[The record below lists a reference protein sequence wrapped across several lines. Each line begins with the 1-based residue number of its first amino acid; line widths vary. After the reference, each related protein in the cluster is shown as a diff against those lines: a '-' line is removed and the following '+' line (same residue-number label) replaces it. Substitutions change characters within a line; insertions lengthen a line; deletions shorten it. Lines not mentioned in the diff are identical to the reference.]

1 MYELDNVTT
10 REAFG
15 STVYHLAQENEMIA
29 AISADTP
36 KSLGL
41 GKMMN
46 EFPERAINC
55 GIAEQ
60 NMTAMA
66 AGMAAEG
73 YLTFSVSYGTFTC
86 MRALEQF
93 RTFVAY
99 PNLNVKLVGGMAG
112 LSGGVEGVTHQSIED
127 IGIMR
132 TIPNCTVVVPADAAA
147 TEVITKVIAKHY
159 GPAYIRLG
167 RGKSAKVFD
176 MDYHFEIGKANLM
189 AEGKDVTLIC
199 CGSMV
204 RRCIDACEILQ
215 KEHISVRLLEMPCIK
230 PIDTAAIVAAAR
242 ETGGIVTAE
251 EGSIIGG
258 LGGAVA
264 EVLSEECPTI
274 LKRVGIHDVFAES
287 GELSDLLD
295 TYGMSVSD
303 VVEAVKSV
311 VAKKGGNCT

>member
-1 MYELDNVTT
+1 MYELDPITT

-15 STVYHLAQENEMIA
+15 LTVYELARDNEMVA

-41 GKMMN
+41 NKMMR
-46 EFPERAINC
+46 EYPERAINC

-73 YLTFSVSYGTFTC
+73 FLTFSVSYGTFTC

-99 PNLNVKLVGGMAG
+99 PNLNVKLAGGMAG
-112 LSGGVEGVTHQSIED
+112 LSGGFEGVTHQSIED

-132 TIPNCTVVVPADAAA
+132 SIPNCTVVVPADAASTA
-147 TEVITKVIAKHY
+147 VITREIAKHY

-167 RGKSAKVFD
+167 RDKSAKVFD
-176 MDYHFEIGKANLM
+176 ESYHFELGKANLL
-189 AEGKDVTLIC
+189 ADGTDVTVIC

-204 RRCIDACEILQ
+204 RRCIDARERL
-215 KEHISVRLLEMPCIK
+215 EREGVSVRLLEMPCVK
-230 PIDTAAIVAAAR
+230 PLDEQAVVRAAKETGAIV
-242 ETGGIVTAE
+242 TVE
-251 EGSIIGG
+251 ENNILAG

-264 EVLSEECPTI
+264 EVLGERCPT
-274 LKRVGIHDVFAES
+274 LMKRVGIKDVFAES
-287 GELSDLLD
+287 GALDDLLD
-295 TYGMSVSD
+295 AYGLSVED
-303 VVEAVKSV
+303 VMRAVKEILGRKAV
-311 VAKKGGNCT
+311 Q